1 MTDYVEFNSRMWDE
15 WSVNKNIW
23 TQPISHEDFLRSQQ
37 GELKIYLTPQKPVPA
52 HWFHGLG
59 KKVLGLASGGGQQ
72 GALLSAHG
80 YEVTIMDNS
89 RRQLEADRLVAK
101 REGYAIELVKAD
113 MTQPFPFEDE
123 RFDWIINPVSNCY
136 IENLGNMWAEAYRV
150 LRKGGALMTGFTN
163 PIMYMFADEDMR
175 PDAFTPL
182 VCKFPLPY
190 NGRMLE
196 AQGRIVTSAE
206 GYQFSHTLEAQLGG
220 QLQAGFLIKDLYED
234 SEPDNRLANFTN
246 LYIADLAV
254 KL

>member
-15 WSVNKNIW
+15 WSAKKNIW
-23 TQPISHEDFLRSQQ
+23 TQPISHEDFLLSQQ
-37 GELKIYLTPQKPVPA
+37 KELKIYLTPLKPVPA
-52 HWFHGLG
+52 AWFQGLG

-72 GALLSAHG
+72 GAILSAHG

-89 RRQLEADRLVAK
+89 RRQLMADQLVAE
-101 REGYAIELVKAD
+101 REGYSIELVKAD
-113 MTQPFPFEDE
+113 MTKHFPFEDE
-123 RFDWIINPVSNCY
+123 SFDWIINPVSNCY
-136 IENLGNMWAEAYRV
+136 IEDLHNMWHESYRV

-163 PIMYMFADEDMR
+163 PIMYMFADEDMQ
-175 PDAFTPL
+175 PDAFSSL

-196 AQGRIVTSAE
+196 AQGRIVISDE

-220 QLQAGFLIKDLYED
+220 QLRAGFLIKDLYED

>member
-1 MTDYVEFNSRMWDE
+1 VTDYVEFNSRMWDE
-15 WSVNKNIW
+15 WSAKKNIW
-23 TQPISHEDFLRSQQ
+23 TQPISHEDFLLSQQ
-37 GELKIYLTPQKPVPA
+37 KELKIYLTPLKPVPA
-52 HWFHGLG
+52 AWFQGLG

-72 GALLSAHG
+72 GAILSAHG

-89 RRQLEADRLVAK
+89 WRQLQADQMVAE
-101 REGYAIELVKAD
+101 REGYSIELVKAD
-113 MTQPFPFEDE
+113 MTKPFPFEDE
-123 RFDWIINPVSNCY
+123 SFDWIINPVSNCY
-136 IENLGNMWAEAYRV
+136 IEDLHNMWHESYRV

-163 PIMYMFADEDMR
+163 PIMYMFADEDLQ
-175 PDAFTPL
+175 PDAFSPL

-190 NGRMLE
+190 NGRLLE
-196 AQGRIVTSAE
+196 AQGRIVTADE

-234 SEPDNRLANFTN
+234 SEPENRLANFTN

>member
-1 MTDYVEFNSRMWDE
+1 MWDE
-15 WSVNKNIW
+15 WSAKKHIR
-23 TQPISHEDFLRSQQ
+23 TQPISHEDFLLSQQ
-37 GELKIYLTPQKPVPA
+37 GELKIYLTPLKPVPA
-52 HWFHGLG
+52 TWFQGLG

-72 GALLSAHG
+72 GAILSAHG

-89 RRQLEADRLVAK
+89 RRQLQADQLVAE
-101 REGYAIELVKAD
+101 REGYIIELVKAD
-113 MTQPFPFEDE
+113 MTKPFPFKDE
-123 RFDWIINPVSNCY
+123 SFDWIINPVSNCY
-136 IENLGNMWAEAYRV
+136 IEDLHNMWYESFRV

-163 PIMYMFADEDMR
+163 PIMYMFADEDMQ
-175 PDAFTPL
+175 PDAFSPL

-190 NGRMLE
+190 NGRLLE
-196 AQGRIVTSAE
+196 AQGRIVTADE

-234 SEPDNRLANFTN
+234 SEPENRLANFTN